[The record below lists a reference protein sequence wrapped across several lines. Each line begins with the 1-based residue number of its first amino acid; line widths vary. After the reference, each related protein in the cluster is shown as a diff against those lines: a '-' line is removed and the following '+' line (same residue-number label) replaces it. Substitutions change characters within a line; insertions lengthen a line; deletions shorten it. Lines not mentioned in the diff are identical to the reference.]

1 MSESSGLA
9 NIPADDSI
17 SALPA
22 IIVEWRKIQDDI
34 KPLRD
39 AISEKKKRAAVLEDY
54 IMRIMKKHN
63 IDSLGLKNSG
73 GRIAFKN
80 KKRLQGLGPSTLK
93 PLLAAH
99 LQSDEKAEEALKYI
113 QDNRTSKQ
121 VEKIIYEPVAFELGA
136 ASASVTYPLSP

>member
-1 MSESSGLA
+1 MSESAGLA
-9 NIPADDSI
+9 NIPTDDSM

-63 IDSLGLKNSG
+63 IDSLGLKNTG
-73 GRIAFKN
+73 GRIAFRN

-93 PLLAAH
+93 PLLSAH
-99 LQSDEKAEEALKYI
+99 LQSEEKAEEALKFI
-113 QDNRTSKQ
+113 QENRSSKQ
-121 VEKIIYEPVAFELGA
+121 VEKIVYEAAAFE
-136 ASASVTYPLSP
+136 